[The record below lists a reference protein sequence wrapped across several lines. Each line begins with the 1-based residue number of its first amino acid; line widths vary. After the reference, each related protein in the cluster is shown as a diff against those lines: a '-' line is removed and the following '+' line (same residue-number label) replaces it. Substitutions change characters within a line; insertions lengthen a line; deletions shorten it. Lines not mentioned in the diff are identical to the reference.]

1 MNVSFRDPGGRLLAF
16 EHGVIRFIKQPF
28 ESELRAFLTTSA
40 AQQFAEGGVLARTR
54 FLDAA
59 ALNTLLENQNLKSIY
74 DEFEPAAVV
83 EHERI
88 PFQSFPYEWPPEM
101 LYAAAEL
108 TLSMMDASLD
118 EDFGLKDATPYNV
131 LFRGSQPVF
140 IDLLSFERRDPLDPT
155 WLAYAQFVRT
165 FLLPLLVNKTF
176 GIALDQI
183 FLSRRDGLEPED
195 VARLCGAVQKFM
207 PPFLSLVTLPAQL
220 SKRAAKTRDTSLYQ
234 KRTSGNPEKARF
246 ILRHTLKGLKSRLGS
261 VKPRAGNRSA
271 WSEYMHQKDYSEE
284 YFPEKEAFVAEALAL
299 CAPQR
304 VLDVGCN
311 TGHFSM
317 MAANR
322 GAATVSIDT
331 DAVVVGELWR
341 SASEQKLDVLPLVVN
356 LARPSPAV
364 GWLNA
369 ECASFLERANGAF
382 DAVLM
387 LAVIHH
393 LLVTERI
400 PLEEIMQLAA
410 KMTNDL
416 LVVEYVS
423 KEDPMFR
430 LIARGREHLHEQFTQ
445 EYFEDVSLRYF
456 EIVRSSQL
464 GGTRRSLY
472 MMRKKRDV

>member
-28 ESELRAFLTTSA
+28 ESELRAFLTSSA
-40 AQQFAEGGVLARTR
+40 AQQFAESGVLARTR
-54 FLDAA
+54 FLDGA
-59 ALNTLLENQNLKSIY
+59 ALDKLLENQKIKSIY
-74 DEFEPAAVV
+74 DEFEPSAVV

-108 TLSMMDASLD
+108 TLAMMDEAL
-118 EDFGLKDATPYNV
+118 EEGFGLKDATPYNV
-131 LFRGSQPVF
+131 LFRGPQPVF
-140 IDLLSFERRDPLDPT
+140 VDLLSFERRDPLDPT
-155 WLAYAQFVRT
+155 WLAHAQFIRT
-165 FLLPLLVNKTF
+165 FLLPLLVNKNF
-176 GIALDQI
+176 GVALDQI

-195 VARLCGAVQKFM
+195 VARLCGSVQKFL
-207 PPFLSLVTLPAQL
+207 PPFLTLVTLPAQL
-220 SKRAAKTRDTSLYQ
+220 SKRASKTRDTSLYQ

-246 ILRHTLKGLKSRLGS
+246 ILRHMLHGLKGKLRS
-261 VKPRAGNRSA
+261 VEPRAGLRST

-284 YFPEKEAFVAEALAL
+284 YFPEKERFVAEALAL
-299 CAPQR
+299 SSPQR

-311 TGHFSM
+311 TGHFSI
-317 MAANR
+317 MAA
-322 GAATVSIDT
+322 GAGAGVVSIDT

-341 SASEQKLDVLPLVVN
+341 SASQQKLNILPLVVN
-356 LARPSPAV
+356 LARPSPGV

-369 ECASFLERANGAF
+369 ECASFLDRAEGAF

-410 KMTNDL
+410 NVTTDL
-416 LVVEYVS
+416 LIVEYVPPQ
-423 KEDPMFR
+423 DPMFR
-430 LIARGREHLHEQFTQ
+430 LIARGREHLHENLTR
-445 EYFEDVSLRYF
+445 EYFERVAQRGF
-456 EIVRSSQL
+456 EIVRAQTL
-464 GGTRRSLY
+464 GGTGRALY
-472 MMRKKRDV
+472 LMRKKHHA